1 MPACTPTFK
10 PVRHAQG
17 RSPYYSDMETHLK
30 ALMTVQASR
39 RCSDVS
45 LTYTRPDTSC
55 GMHMTPAEARAL
67 AGALVA
73 AADAAA
79 PPEHALGDEDARYAI
94 NRSVPDMAR
103 GFTIQTSYGDLVVP
117 AGWLADRV
125 SSVVATALELQ
136 LATGEE
142 QP

>member
-1 MPACTPTFK
+1 MPECNASFK

-17 RSPYYSDMETHLK
+17 RAPYYSDMKTQHDG
-30 ALMTVQASR
+30 LMTVQASR

-45 LTYTRPDTSC
+45 LTYTRTDASC
-55 GMHMTPAEARAL
+55 GIHMTPAEARAL
-67 AGALVA
+67 ATALVT

-79 PPEHALGDEDARYAI
+79 PQEPTLSDEDARFAI
-94 NRSVPDMAR
+94 SRSVPDMVR

-117 AGWLADRV
+117 SGWLADRV
-125 SSVVATALELQ
+125 ASVVATALEMQ
-136 LATGEE
+136 LAIGGE